1 MKFSKYKIDEFYLI
15 VICGF
20 LTTTIFCIN
29 LKQNKDT
36 VTDQGPNRKEQL
48 DISLV
53 RLRVFVVYTYFFID
67 NANFR
72 IREGRI
78 IHQRRNV
85 ECTLM
90 IGKLLLTGKAHM
102 ML

>member
-36 VTDQGPNRKEQL
+36 VTDQGPEQKGTTRY
-48 DISLV
+48 IV
-53 RLRVFVVYTYFFID
+53 
-67 NANFR
+67 
-72 IREGRI
+72 
-78 IHQRRNV
+78 
-85 ECTLM
+85 
-90 IGKLLLTGKAHM
+90 GKASGFCS
-102 ML
+102 LYLGLEKEE

>member
-36 VTDQGPNRKEQL
+36 VTDQGPEQKGTTRYIVAKATRISRKTQ
-48 DISLV
+48 D
-53 RLRVFVVYTYFFID
+53 RPQPKQCTT
-67 NANFR
+67 
-72 IREGRI
+72 
-78 IHQRRNV
+78 RRSP
-85 ECTLM
+85 
-90 IGKLLLTGKAHM
+90 
-102 ML
+102 

>member
-36 VTDQGPNRKEQL
+36 VTDISINPTTKE
-48 DISLV
+48 ITV
-53 RLRVFVVYTYFFID
+53 
-67 NANFR
+67 
-72 IREGRI
+72 
-78 IHQRRNV
+78 NV
-85 ECTLM
+85 TN
-90 IGKLLLTGKAHM
+90 LLEDDE
-102 ML
+102 